1 MTRPVLAIV
10 LSAILLGATT
20 IPAFGS
26 GSRDRMA
33 AAPWVLAVESSA
45 TVVAGG
51 SVSRGDPNDS
61 NHQPVPFDRLWVGI
75 VGVVVLLLVVRMVRL
90 ETAWRRQQGTR
101 PKTWNESRSRDVLT
115 DE

>member
-1 MTRPVLAIV
+1 MTRPVLTIV

-20 IPAFGS
+20 VRAFGS
-26 GSRDRMA
+26 GPGDGMA
-33 AAPWVLAVESSA
+33 AAPPVLAVESSA
-45 TVVAGG
+45 TLEAGG

-61 NHQPVPFDRLWVGI
+61 IQQPVPFDQLWVGI
-75 VGVVVLLLVVRMVRL
+75 VGVVALLLVVRMVRL
-90 ETAWRRQQGTR
+90 ETAWRRQPGTR

>member
-1 MTRPVLAIV
+1 MTRRVLTIV
-10 LSAILLGATT
+10 LSATLLGATT
-20 IPAFGS
+20 VPEFVSGS
-26 GSRDRMA
+26 GDRMA
-33 AAPWVLAVESSA
+33 AAPWVHAVESSA

-61 NHQPVPFDRLWVGI
+61 SQQPAPFDRLWVGL
-75 VGVVVLLLVVRMVRL
+75 VGVVGLLLVVRMVRL
-90 ETAWRRQQGTR
+90 ETVWRRQPGIR